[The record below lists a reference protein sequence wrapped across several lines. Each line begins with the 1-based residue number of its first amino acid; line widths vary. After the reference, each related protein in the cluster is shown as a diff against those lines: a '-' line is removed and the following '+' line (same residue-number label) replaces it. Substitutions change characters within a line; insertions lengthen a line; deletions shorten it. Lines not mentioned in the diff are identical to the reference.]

1 MFAFDLTLGTVSQM
15 LQMSLVPPS
24 LYFDCVKFL
33 VVVGTDVSR
42 VPSHFCACAVQSTS
56 QQPPYAK
63 ELF

>member
-1 MFAFDLTLGTVSQM
+1 M